1 MKPSVLF
8 LALAC
13 AVCGCSTSER
23 SSSSTTGVA
32 STTTATTG
40 SVGSVTSSSSGTS
53 ATTTPPP
60 PPSYQAVGFDVL
72 DEGQSTLRAGLGAH
86 EVQVGN
92 DADWAAFW
100 PTHASTRP
108 PAVDFTQACVV
119 GTFMGQ
125 VNTGGYATEVINV
138 WRDANSED
146 LRALVRSFRPGDWRP
161 VPSVITS
168 PYQLVECDTAVTGQG
183 SLTIGRQALLDFE
196 TLAAGSNSALG
207 AGNPAYPGGLY
218 VFRDDAAYT
227 AFYAQIQPGVRPPP
241 VNFAVEHVVA
251 VLGPYVPSF
260 GNSVETLRL
269 VHDVASDQIRVRFRV
284 NPYRGGAAPP
294 PATETPFQLLRVSPA
309 SGAVRAELETPL
321 TLPTPTAGLAR
332 TFTAPAESRVVR
344 DAAEFAALW
353 AANVGG
359 APPTVDFAVDQVL
372 IHLEPGGSS
381 RSATVA
387 RAVLLEDDE
396 LAVTVTTRLSS
407 PTRDGRYS
415 LVVVPKTFG
424 PVGFELVDVTPRP

>member
-1 MKPSVLF
+1 MKPSVLS
-8 LALAC
+8 LAL
-13 AVCGCSTSER
+13 VCVVAGCSKSER
-23 SSSSTTGVA
+23 SSTNTTGVA

-40 SVGSVTSSSSGTS
+40 SIGSVTSSSSGTT

-60 PPSYQAVGFDVL
+60 PSFQAVSFDVL
-72 DEGQSTLRAGLGAH
+72 EEGQSTLRAGLGAH
-86 EVQVGN
+86 EVHVAT
-92 DADWAAFW
+92 DSDWAAFW
-100 PTHASTRP
+100 PTHATTRP
-108 PAVDFTQACVV
+108 PVVDFTQSCVI

-125 VNTGGYATEVINV
+125 VNTGGYSTEVINV
-138 WRDANSED
+138 WRDTNSDD
-146 LRALVRSFRPGDWRP
+146 LRVLVRSFRPGDWRP

-168 PYQLVECDTAVTGQG
+168 PFQLVECETVVTGQG
-183 SLTIGRQALLDFE
+183 SLAAGRQALLDFE

-207 AGNPAYPGGLY
+207 AGNPAYTGGLY

-269 VHDVASDQIRVRFRV
+269 VHDVSSDQIRVRFRV

-294 PATETPFQLLRVSPA
+294 PATETPFQVLRVSRA
-309 SGAVRAELETPL
+309 SGPVRVELETPL
-321 TLPTPTAGLAR
+321 VLPTPTAGLAR
-332 TFTAPAESRVVR
+332 TFTGPAESRVVR

-359 APPTVDFAVDQVL
+359 TPPTVDFAVDQVL
-372 IHLEPGGSS
+372 VHFEPGGSS
-381 RSATVA
+381 RSATIA
-387 RAVLLEDDE
+387 RAVQLEDDE

-415 LVVVPKTFG
+415 LVVVPKSFG